1 MAEKPKRAK
10 RDPEGRRRAIVT
22 AAAELIGRE
31 GTQRLT
37 HRRVAQHAGV
47 PLGSTTQ
54 YFSSID
60 ELRRAGLEELGR
72 LIEQDYDEMF
82 RDIAERGG
90 TPAAFAQ
97 AINDYL
103 SDQAQV
109 EVDSAFYA
117 AAVNDPQMRQLARA
131 SFELSVRRSLPYVD
145 EARAT
150 ALTVLLDGAMFD
162 TCLRGEPIDPAVVAL
177 AVEGVFAAKLDP
189 GDAR

>member
-1 MAEKPKRAK
+1 MTEKPKRAK

-22 AAAELIGRE
+22 ATAELIGRE
-31 GTQRLT
+31 GTRKLT

-60 ELRRAGLEELGR
+60 ELRRAGLKELGR

-82 RDIAERGG
+82 RDIAKRGG

-97 AINDYL
+97 VINDYL

-109 EVDSAFYA
+109 EVDTAFYA
-117 AAVNDPQMRQLARA
+117 AAVNDPHMRQLARA

-177 AVEGVFAAKLDP
+177 AVEGIFAAKLDP